1 MSVFEDMK
9 KRMTTIVN
17 AAWFDTKL
25 NAKKHLAKVKRSMTK
40 IGGSQEIVIVAEM
53 NQRLR

>member
-1 MSVFEDMK
+1 
-9 KRMTTIVN
+9 MTTIVN